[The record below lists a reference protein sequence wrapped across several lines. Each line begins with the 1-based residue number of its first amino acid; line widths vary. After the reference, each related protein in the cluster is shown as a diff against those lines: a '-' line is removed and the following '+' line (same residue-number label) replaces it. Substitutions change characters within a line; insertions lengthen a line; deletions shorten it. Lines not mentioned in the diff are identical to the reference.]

1 MRLTNAASQC
11 YRTPYEQSLHEWEQ
25 RTREHYAKGLVAS
38 TKIYQEHLD
47 KHYQQ
52 MREWQGQVMPRGTN
66 SRRLGVLDSPIS
78 PINDGSVGS
87 GNEPRDPG
95 RIIQDHARSSMIH
108 EFYRDTHYIFKH
120 EDSLT

>member
-1 MRLTNAASQC
+1 MKPVILALYELISPLC

-66 SRRLGVLDSPIS
+66 SRRLGVLDSPTL
-78 PINDGSVGS
+78 PIREGLYGLSKIRH
-87 GNEPRDPG
+87 EP
-95 RIIQDHARSSMIH
+95 
-108 EFYRDTHYIFKH
+108 E
-120 EDSLT
+120 